1 MTIFAVW
8 TATKVTFAMKIAILT
23 ILTPLV
29 GSMRNPMTPHNH
41 VLAMAGCDKWPGS
54 SFSPI
59 LDNCHRIYPLKS
71 EFFSWKRLFWP
82 FCPFWWPPCATPW
95 PHSTFF
101 CNGQYWQ
108 VFLCRIPLRYWKS
121 FHFFS
126 FFFLYEYEVSWI
138 SRFWPFTLIYSPPMG
153 APTQCMP
160 ILVADT
166 LVGAKYLKNCIPNW
180 HFHWFLKKNMWH
192 VSLAIFG
199 RFGALGPPLSQYGY
213 RWAYPTSPY
222 AVFLLIVHAQVAP
235 GPFLWWS
242 DDFSICGTSYW
253 LRPSRC

>member
-1 MTIFAVW
+1 MTIFAVL
-8 TATKVTFAMKIAILT
+8 TATKMTFAMKIAILT
-23 ILTPLV
+23 ILTSLV

-59 LDNCHRIYPLKS
+59 LDNCHQIYPLKS

-121 FHFFS
+121 FHFFHFFS
-126 FFFLYEYEVSWI
+126 FMNMRCHEFPDFGHLRS
-138 SRFWPFTLIYSPPMG
+138 FTAPLWVPPHNV
-153 APTQCMP
+153 C
-160 ILVADT
+160 L
-166 LVGAKYLKNCIPNW
+166 
-180 HFHWFLKKNMWH
+180 
-192 VSLAIFG
+192 
-199 RFGALGPPLSQYGY
+199 
-213 RWAYPTSPY
+213 
-222 AVFLLIVHAQVAP
+222 
-235 GPFLWWS
+235 FLWQ
-242 DDFSICGTSYW
+242 TH
-253 LRPSRC
+253 

>member
-71 EFFSWKRLFWP
+71 VFFSWKRLFWP

-180 HFHWFLKKNMWH
+180 HFHWFLKKTCD
-192 VSLAIFG
+192 
-199 RFGALGPPLSQYGY
+199 
-213 RWAYPTSPY
+213 TS
-222 AVFLLIVHAQVAP
+222 VW
-235 GPFLWWS
+235 PFLVVLGLWDPLWANMGIAGLIRLAHMPYFCS
-242 DDFSICGTSYW
+242 LYMLRLPLVHFCDDQTIFPYVGHANAS
-253 LRPSRC
+253 